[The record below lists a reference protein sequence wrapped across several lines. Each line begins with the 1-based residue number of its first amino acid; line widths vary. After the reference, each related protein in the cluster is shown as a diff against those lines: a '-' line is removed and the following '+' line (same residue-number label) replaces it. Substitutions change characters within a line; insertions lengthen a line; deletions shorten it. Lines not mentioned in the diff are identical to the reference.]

1 MKTKTKKN
9 FNPNFIVAL
18 ILFICAD
25 IGPILALAIL
35 GAAIYTINMPI
46 ISILIGIMA
55 FIIITLSQAFKTALR
70 MIPDED

>member
-35 GAAIYTINMPI
+35 GAVIYTINMPI

-70 MIPDED
+70 MIPDKD